1 MTDGTLSVRRRDPK
15 AAEAAEDE
23 AKQAAL
29 ASGSYEYFADMEN
42 IFGTGHIKAKK
53 KDMAPVVGPADEF
66 KVERRRKEKLKAFEK
81 HLKAFKYSAALDEGL
96 KKVIQSRALL
106 HAQGLTTQ
114 DVRPSTTFAL
124 IQELIQ
130 RDGLQIAL
138 SGRDDVTLEPILSF
152 LVRHVTD
159 PRFGEMASDVAGV
172 IIGKL

>member
-1 MTDGTLSVRRRDPK
+1 M
-15 AAEAAEDE
+15 
-23 AKQAAL
+23 
-29 ASGSYEYFADMEN
+29 SGVDRAD
-42 IFGTGHIKAKK
+42 
-53 KDMAPVVGPADEF
+53 
-66 KVERRRKEKLKAFEK
+66 
-81 HLKAFKYSAALDEGL
+81 
-96 KKVIQSRALL
+96 Q
-106 HAQGLTTQ
+106 Q

-172 IIGKL
+172 IIGGWTRPFRPRKTHAQTCTRQHWASHRS